1 MGELRNDYEYTI
13 NDITLHVSYGGKRR
27 TGLTPE
33 EYKELITE
41 TCKSWRDKGITWLRN
56 RFGNAYMGH
65 LGILGT
71 AIMACYARQRCYDF
85 ILEPSITTMPST
97 HIPLTSINPD
107 IALIIENKL
116 LILEIKLHHKEVT
129 NLTSQIDEFIAEFKS
144 ELRRLRIH
152 MGVLHMLM
160 TRTTQAREE
169 RRNKP
174 RWLTE
179 LILASKKQQDIYNE
193 IDNII
198 KDLIH

>member
-1 MGELRNDYEYTI
+1 MGRLRSDYEYAISGITI
-13 NDITLHVSYGGKRR
+13 HVSSGGRSR
-27 TGLTPE
+27 SGLAPG
-33 EYKELITE
+33 EYMELINE

-71 AIMACYARQRCYDF
+71 AIMACYAQWRCHDF